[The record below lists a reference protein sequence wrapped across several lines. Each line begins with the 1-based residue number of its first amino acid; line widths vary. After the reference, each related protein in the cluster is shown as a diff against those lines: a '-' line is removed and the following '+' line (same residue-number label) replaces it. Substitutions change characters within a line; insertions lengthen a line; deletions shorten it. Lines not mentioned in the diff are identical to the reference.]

1 MRKWLF
7 PKQDMRHLSGA
18 NQVQTSSKRGKCT
31 EILSNHH
38 HISNML
44 TSSQFVVWAT
54 ILLMGT
60 IGQKIHLNLTPPV
73 HQSGSFVS
81 APIGGKVTLHC
92 FHDSERIYW
101 YRQTLGQKPTPIA
114 SFYVYGKETI
124 FHGEFKNNSRLDL
137 VKGDRTNHL
146 IISNLRISDSATY
159 FCGKSNAQVVAFA
172 QGTVVS
178 VKSFDSDVKVL
189 IHQLVSE
196 SLQPEGSATLNCTVK
211 TGSGGGEHRVYWFKN
226 SDGFQPGFLYTQ
238 GSKNDQSERN
248 SNTPTHTCVHRLSM
262 DDPSVSDAGSYHCAV
277 ASCGHILFENATM
290 QEFSREKNLL
300 KNAVVGTLTGFLTTL
315 LAASL
320 VFLLCRLRKTSGE
333 NLQCSAATTA
343 PRVGVTSSFL
353 RLLLIFCTN
362 FPTRS
367 IF

>member
-1 MRKWLF
+1 
-7 PKQDMRHLSGA
+7 
-18 NQVQTSSKRGKCT
+18 
-31 EILSNHH
+31 
-38 HISNML
+38 ML

-54 ILLMGT
+54 ILLMR
-60 IGQKIHLNLTPPV
+60 QKIHLNLTPPV

-159 FCGKSNAQVVAFA
+159 FCGTSNAQVVAFA

-277 ASCGHILFENATM
+277 ASCGHILFEN
-290 QEFSREKNLL
+290 KNLL

-333 NLQCSAATTA
+333 SECINILICFHVFFQVNDQDMTVLYASINVDQSN
-343 PRVGVTSSFL
+343 RSRRQRESSKTECVYSSVSQ
-353 RLLLIFCTN
+353 RK
-362 FPTRS
+362 
-367 IF
+367 

>member
-1 MRKWLF
+1 
-7 PKQDMRHLSGA
+7 
-18 NQVQTSSKRGKCT
+18 
-31 EILSNHH
+31 
-38 HISNML
+38 ML
-44 TSSQFVVWAT
+44 TSSQFV
-54 ILLMGT
+54 
-60 IGQKIHLNLTPPV
+60 KIHLNLTPPV

-290 QEFSREKNLL
+290 QEFSQTNSYLFIFAIIINILYKLSHKINILICFHVYFQVNDQDMTVLYASINVGQSNRSRRQRESSKTECVYSSVSQR
-300 KNAVVGTLTGFLTTL
+300 KSGVHKFHFETL
-315 LAASL
+315 
-320 VFLLCRLRKTSGE
+320 
-333 NLQCSAATTA
+333 
-343 PRVGVTSSFL
+343 
-353 RLLLIFCTN
+353 
-362 FPTRS
+362 
-367 IF
+367 